1 MHSIQGG
8 SSSLR
13 SVNTSEEPRLYR
25 SAQTRFLRKEKKM
38 AKKKVTAVIKLQ
50 CPAQKATPAPPVGPA
65 LGPHGV
71 SAPQFVQQFND
82 KTKGFEAGL
91 IIPVIITVYSDK
103 SFTFILKTPPAAVLI
118 KKALGIQTASGTP
131 NKVKVG
137 KLTDAQLTE
146 IAQTKLEDL
155 NAYDI
160 DAAKK
165 IIAGTAR
172 SMGVEVEK

>member
-1 MHSIQGG
+1 
-8 SSSLR
+8 
-13 SVNTSEEPRLYR
+13 
-25 SAQTRFLRKEKKM
+25 M

-50 CPAQKATPAPPVGPA
+50 GPAQKATPAPPIGPA

-82 KTKGFEAGL
+82 KTKGYEPGL
-91 IIPVIITVYSDK
+91 ILPVIITVYQDK
-103 SFTFILKTPPAAVLI
+103 SFSFILKTPPAAVLI
-118 KKALGIQTASGTP
+118 KKALGIQTASGQP

-137 KLTDAQLTE
+137 KITDAQLTE
-146 IAQTKLEDL
+146 IAKTKLEDL
-155 NAYDI
+155 NANDLE
-160 DAAKK
+160 AAKR